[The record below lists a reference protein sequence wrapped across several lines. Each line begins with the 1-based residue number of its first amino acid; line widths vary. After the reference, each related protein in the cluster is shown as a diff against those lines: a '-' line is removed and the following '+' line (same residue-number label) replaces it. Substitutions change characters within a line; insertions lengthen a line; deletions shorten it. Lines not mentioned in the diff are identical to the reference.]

1 MNVQSKIGL
10 AVLAIS
16 LSCGP
21 VFAEE
26 GPHDP
31 AVGSGGRELTGP
43 GGPGDPSSGELVEPD
58 GPRGPRDLGAERGDH
73 RQREFGLSRLLN
85 DPEIRQKVGIS
96 SEQVA
101 KIRQQELTFRKS
113 EIRQRADLEVKRIDL
128 RELLEADKSDRVAI
142 DRQLQEISTSQLAMA
157 KLRVDFRLN
166 MKDALT
172 PEQREKL
179 KQALRD
185 RSQGRGGPGRRGPG
199 GRGPRTGGPA
209 TGTEQDGPAQ
219 AKPRE

>member
-1 MNVQSKIGL
+1 
-10 AVLAIS
+10 
-16 LSCGP
+16 
-21 VFAEE
+21 
-26 GPHDP
+26 
-31 AVGSGGRELTGP
+31 
-43 GGPGDPSSGELVEPD
+43 
-58 GPRGPRDLGAERGDH
+58 
-73 RQREFGLSRLLN
+73 LLN